1 MNLRVTR
8 PSRFARGATLIEAV
22 IAIGVLAVAIPM
34 VFGTIAEA
42 GKSGMATE
50 AETRSVWI
58 VPACMEEVRAS
69 REGRSQYF
77 AKTTI
82 GQTFPNAGDVWALA
96 FSPEGRPI
104 GKLAKSAYDAGVK
117 ELNGSRVGYI
127 ATMTSAQAPVKAGTT
142 PMLRLH
148 VAVEYP
154 AAAKSTRRSKLDFH
168 TRIP

>member
-1 MNLRVTR
+1 MNAPAPATR
-8 PSRFARGATLIEAV
+8 MPRGATLIEAV

-77 AKTTI
+77 APTTA
-82 GQTFPNAGDVWALA
+82 GQVFPTSGQVWALA
-96 FSPEGRPI
+96 FSEEGRPL

-127 ATMTSAQAPVKAGTT
+127 ATMTSTQAPVKVGTT

-148 VAVEYP
+148 IAVEYP
-154 AAAKSTRRSKLDFH
+154 ATAKAARRSKLDFH